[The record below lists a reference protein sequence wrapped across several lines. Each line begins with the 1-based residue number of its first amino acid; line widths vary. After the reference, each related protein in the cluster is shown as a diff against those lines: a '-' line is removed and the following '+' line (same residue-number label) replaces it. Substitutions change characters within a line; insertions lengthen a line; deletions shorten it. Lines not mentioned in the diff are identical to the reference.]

1 MTGQLLRDH
10 ERGRLWRDHGASWPK
25 SQEAERTRAA
35 KAARDTYIVHA
46 MVALIGKS
54 PLTPRSPFAV
64 LS

>member
-1 MTGQLLRDH
+1 MSVAGSGAITEPLGQ
-10 ERGRLWRDHGASWPK
+10 K
-25 SQEAERTRAA
+25 SQEAERTRVA

-54 PLTPRSPFAV
+54 ALTPRSPFAV